1 MNHLKPI
8 LQGLTFAL
16 VLIVGG
22 VGPAAAGA
30 GGDAAAT
37 APQAAGDTFDA
48 CGDEKDDG
56 KD

>member
-8 LQGLTFAL
+8 LQGLMFAL
-16 VLIVGG
+16 VLVVGG
-22 VGPAAAGA
+22 VGTA
-30 GGDAAAT
+30 AAAT

-48 CGDEKDDG
+48 CGEEKDDG